1 MDDEESIRRLLM
13 QVLGR
18 LGYDVVTAKDGDE
31 AIGLYEAAAAEGRAF
46 DAVLLD
52 LTVGGGLGGVE
63 TASRIKGLNPSAK
76 LIASSG
82 YSDAPVM
89 SRYRDYGFT
98 EAISKPWAVAQLS
111 QVFRRVLVGDPPDQG

>member
-1 MDDEESIRRLLM
+1 
-13 QVLGR
+13 
-18 LGYDVVTAKDGDE
+18 
-31 AIGLYEAAAAEGRAF
+31 
-46 DAVLLD
+46 